1 MSGAKTSII
10 VYRNSIAVNN
20 HNGSI
25 LGQDH
30 AQGRGPEEET
40 VAPPLTL
47 GQGRGTAREV
57 AVINNPGGRGLIVT
71 QMRQS

>member
-1 MSGAKTSII
+1 MSGAKISII
-10 VYRNSIAVNN
+10 VYRNNIAVNN

-25 LGQDH
+25 LGQGH
-30 AQGRGPEEET
+30 AQGRDREEET
-40 VAPPLTL
+40 VIPPLTL

-57 AVINNPGGRGLIVT
+57 AVINDPDGRGLIVT